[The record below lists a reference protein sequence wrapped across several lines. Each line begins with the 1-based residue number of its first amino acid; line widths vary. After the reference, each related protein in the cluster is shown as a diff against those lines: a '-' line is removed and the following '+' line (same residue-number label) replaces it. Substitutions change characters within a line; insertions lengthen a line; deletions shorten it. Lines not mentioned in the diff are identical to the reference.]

1 MARADRTGTTQDP
14 RWEALQQRDPLAE
27 GRFVYAV
34 VTTGVYCRPTCPSR
48 LPHFANVRFF
58 ASTEEAQRA
67 GFRPCK
73 RCKPDGRPEEHVTA
87 AITKA
92 TALIEAADGKPDFS
106 AIAEAAGMSR
116 HHFHRAFKRLL
127 GLTPGAYYRALR
139 EQRAIEGLSKGSTVT
154 EAIYDAGFG
163 SSSRF
168 YEKLAPRLG
177 MNPSAFTKGGFG
189 EVISFAVGE
198 CSLGSI
204 LAAATA
210 KGVCAIELGD
220 DPGVLTGNFQDRFP
234 KAELI
239 GGDPG
244 FEKIMA
250 QAIGLAEDPGRSF
263 GLPLHV
269 RGTAFQLKVWDTLR
283 TLKPGETAS
292 YKELAAKAGLPGAV
306 RAVAGACASN
316 KIAVAIPCHRIVRT
330 DGSLSGYRWG
340 VERKAKLLAREK
352 ARG

>member
-1 MARADRTGTTQDP
+1 MRQSERAGTIPDP
-14 RWEALQQRDPLAE
+14 RWGALQRRDPLAE

-34 VTTGVYCRPTCPSR
+34 ITTGVYCRPTCPSR
-48 LPHFANVRFF
+48 LPHFQNVRFF
-58 ASTEEAQRA
+58 LSTEEARRA

-73 RCKPDGRPEEHVTA
+73 RCKPDSTPEGHAAA

-92 TALIEAADGKPDFS
+92 AGLIEAAESAPDFK

-116 HHFHRAFKRLL
+116 HHFHRTFKRLL
-127 GLTPGAYYRALR
+127 GLTPGAYYRSLR
-139 EQRAIEGLSKGSTVT
+139 ERRAVEVLSAGSTVT
-154 EAIYDAGFG
+154 QAIYEAGYG

-177 MNPSAFTKGGFG
+177 MHPSAFAKGGSG
-189 EVISFAVGE
+189 EVIRFAIGE

-220 DPGVLTGNFQDRFP
+220 DPGVLAQNFQDRFP
-234 KAELI
+234 NAGLI
-239 GGDPG
+239 AGDAR
-244 FEKIMA
+244 FEEIMA
-250 QAIGLAEDPGRSF
+250 QAIGLVEDPGRNF
-263 GLPLHV
+263 GLPLHI
-269 RGTAFQLKVWDTLR
+269 RGTAFQLKVWEALR
-283 TLKPGETAS
+283 ALKPGETAS
-292 YKELAAKAGLPGAV
+292 YKELAAKTGLPRAV
-306 RAVAGACASN
+306 RAVARACASN

-352 ARG
+352 AED